1 MSIYTACAPTRSLF
15 LLRLVRLQLSSCIAI
30 YAEFVT
36 AVLFITTIAL
46 VQSLLNSSIIC
57 PALVDITAF
66 VDITFFALP
75 ANMRRRQSRCQSR
88 RQSVDSSSDEYEL
101 TDSETE
107 YHSGSETEP
116 TDVDDDVD
124 EVIEDVQDVDGQ
136 LTAHTFLLMKSTHQN
151 IISNRW
157 KSSTS
162 RSSQRRTTAM
172 APPVCLIG
180 SKNSG
185 VSKQP
190 RLFPYIRIL
199 DRMLT

>member
-1 MSIYTACAPTRSLF
+1 MSIYTACAPTRSFF

-30 YAEFVT
+30 YAE
-36 AVLFITTIAL
+36 LSTTIAL

-75 ANMRRRQSRCQSR
+75 ANMRRRQSR

-124 EVIEDVQDVDGQ
+124 EVIEDVEDAEGLIDCAYLLADEVHPPEYYLKQMEEFDESEFTTEDYSDG
-136 LTAHTFLLMKSTHQN
+136 TTH
-151 IISNRW
+151 
-157 KSSTS
+157 
-162 RSSQRRTTAM
+162 
-172 APPVCLIG
+172 L
-180 SKNSG
+180 
-185 VSKQP
+185 
-190 RLFPYIRIL
+190 L
-199 DRMLT
+199 DRIEEQWCQ

>member
-1 MSIYTACAPTRSLF
+1 VSIYTACAPTRSLF

-30 YAEFVT
+30 YAE
-36 AVLFITTIAL
+36 LSTTIAL
-46 VQSLLNSSIIC
+46 VQSLLNSIIC

-75 ANMRRRQSRCQSR
+75 ANMRRRQSR

-124 EVIEDVQDVDGQ
+124 EVIEDVQDVDG
-136 LTAHTFLLMKSTHQN
+136 LDCVYLLADEVHPPEYYLKQMEEFDESEF
-151 IISNRW
+151 
-157 KSSTS
+157 
-162 RSSQRRTTAM
+162 TTQDYSD
-172 APPVCLIG
+172 G
-180 SKNSG
+180 TT
-185 VSKQP
+185 
-190 RLFPYIRIL
+190 RLL
-199 DRMLT
+199 DRIEEQWCQ